1 MLDLASLVWGKMDG
15 PYGSAENVPQLI
27 KQLQKQ
33 YEEAVTV
40 ELYWEQLFHQNTIY
54 SSTLAAVP
62 YLAEIARRSQSL
74 EVKLDIFVTCGLF
87 EANRCESSGAG
98 YELPVE
104 LQPLMDRA
112 GMVACMDIYN
122 SYMTAIAEL
131 AGYSSDMMR
140 FAAEVGK
147 DNGEK
152 RYVIAADAA
161 YRGWRGAAEVLIT
174 FSEGDEYVASC
185 LSCGE
190 DIYIWPSPED
200 DKLLAYRSD
209 PVFHAEQES
218 ISITPS
224 QAIRDNELVVLQQ
237 LCSDI
242 GESRL
247 MRHIPYLAGQVSC
260 PSCGASC
267 QIWPGLT
274 NMYKS

>member
-1 MLDLASLVWGKMDG
+1 MLDLTSHVWSKLDG

-33 YEEAVTV
+33 YEEAVKD

-74 EVKLDIFVTCGLF
+74 EVKLDIFVACGLF
-87 EANRCESSGAG
+87 EANRSESSGAG
-98 YELPVE
+98 YKLPVE
-104 LQPLMDRA
+104 LHPLMDRA
-112 GMVACMDIYN
+112 GMVVCMDIYN

-131 AGYSSDMMR
+131 AGYSSDVIR

-161 YRGWRGAAEVLIT
+161 YRGWRGAAGVLAT

-200 DKLLAYRSD
+200 DRLLAYRSD

-218 ISITPS
+218 SSIKPS
-224 QAIRDNELVVLQQ
+224 QEINDNELAVLHE
-237 LCSDI
+237 LSINI

-247 MRHIPYLAGQVSC
+247 MRHIPYLAGQVNC
-260 PSCGASC
+260 P
-267 QIWPGLT
+267 
-274 NMYKS
+274 

>member
-1 MLDLASLVWGKMDG
+1 MLDLTSHVWSKLDG

-33 YEEAVTV
+33 YEEAVKD

-74 EVKLDIFVTCGLF
+74 EVKLDIFVACGLF
-87 EANRCESSGAG
+87 EANRSESSGAG
-98 YELPVE
+98 YKLPVE
-104 LQPLMDRA
+104 LHPLMDRA
-112 GMVACMDIYN
+112 GMVVCMDIYN

-152 RYVIAADAA
+152 RFVIAADAA
-161 YRGWRGAAEVLIT
+161 YRGWRGAAGVLAT

-200 DKLLAYRSD
+200 DRLLAYRSD

-218 ISITPS
+218 SSIKPS
-224 QAIRDNELVVLQQ
+224 QEINDNELAVLHE
-237 LCSDI
+237 LSINI

-247 MRHIPYLAGQVSC
+247 MRHIPYLAGQVNC
-260 PSCGASC
+260 P
-267 QIWPGLT
+267 
-274 NMYKS
+274 